1 MPVQVTPYVPR
12 SITVHL
18 GAPDSWAENV
28 TVSFP
33 DYVKNVACSEIY
45 PTWEPAAIQANVLAI
60 ISFALNRVYTEF
72 YPSRGYD
79 FQITSSTAYDQK
91 FIRDRNIFENISRVV
106 DEIFNDYIRR
116 TGFMEPLAAKF
127 CNGTTSTC
135 AGLSQWGSQEL
146 AQQGYGAMEI
156 LRYYYGDN
164 IELVRD
170 APVQRDPIGFGA
182 YVSMFPQLI
191 AGPIV
196 KYKDVAEQLGCR
208 RESLEKFASGVGVFI
223 IGLGKKLL
231 LANQMG
237 LLWEELSCSGGTAS
251 AWVGMLAYT
260 LQIYFDFSGYSDMA
274 IGLGR
279 MLGFEFLKNF
289 DYPYIS
295 RSVTEFWRRWH
306 ISLSTWFREYVYIP
320 LGGNRRGLKRQL
332 LNIFIV
338 WALTGLWH
346 GASWNFVLWGLYYA
360 LWLTAEKVFLLRA
373 LEKLPSA
380 LRCMGVLLV
389 VALGWMLFYFTDTG
403 ELFAFLTRLFSFS
416 AEDVYSRNMILAYLP
431 TLALA
436 VFAATPAGKSLYLRL
451 REGRVK
457 DALSILGLGAVFL
470 LCTAALASQSY
481 NPFIYFRF

>member
-1 MPVQVTPYVPR
+1 MYLLLMLFTIALNYLAGLLIDRSRASEKKAKLLLALAVILNLALLGFFKYTGFLLGSLKALVPPLA
-12 SITVHL
+12 SLKV
-18 GAPDSWAENV
+18 P
-28 TVSFP
+28 
-33 DYVKNVACSEIY
+33 EIAL
-45 PTWEPAAIQANVLAI
+45 PIG
-60 ISFALNRVYTEF
+60 ISFYIFQSMSYTIDVY
-72 YPSRGYD
+72 R
-79 FQITSSTAYDQK
+79 
-91 FIRDRNIFENISRVV
+91 
-106 DEIFNDYIRR
+106 
-116 TGFMEPLAAKF
+116 
-127 CNGTTSTC
+127 
-135 AGLSQWGSQEL
+135 
-146 AQQGYGAMEI
+146 
-156 LRYYYGDN
+156 
-164 IELVRD
+164 RD
-170 APVQRDPIGFGA
+170 APVQKDPIGFGT

-196 KYKDVAEQLGCR
+196 KYKDVAQQLGCR
-208 RESLEKFASGVGVFI
+208 RESVEKFASGVGVFI

-237 LLWEELSCSGGTAS
+237 LLWENLSVSGGTAS

-295 RSVTEFWRRWH
+295 RSITEFWRRWH

-360 LWLTAEKVFLLRA
+360 LWLTLEKVFLLRG
-373 LEKLPSA
+373 LEKVPSA
-380 LRCMGVLLV
+380 LRCLGVLLAV
-389 VALGWMLFYFTDTG
+389 SLGWMLFYFTDTG
-403 ELFAFLTRLFSFS
+403 ELFAFLARLFS
-416 AEDVYSRNMILAYLP
+416 ARPEDAYSRNMILAYLP
-431 TLALA
+431 TMALA
-436 VFAATPAGKSLYLRL
+436 AFAATPAGKTLYLRL
-451 REGRVK
+451 GEGKVK
-457 DALSILGLGAVFL
+457 DALSLLGLGALFL